1 MLSRLIVTPCFRLD
15 PDLYQ
20 VLDTVRTSLEGQSG
34 STGGIS
40 VIVLDQVTALFKDQL
55 VNTNSAGSSSLIDR
69 NGERLIVGQ
78 AAMMGVMEDIAE
90 LTYSYGLT
98 TFVSCRQVPMI
109 LC

>member
-1 MLSRLIVTPCFRLD
+1 VLSRLIVTPCFRLD